1 MPARVCTRLPAAPPA
16 LQELLYQFLQALIA
30 SLTALIAFE
39 SVPSSRAGSPSPATR
54 PVRALRR
61 GVAPGGAGRLG
72 HALMGCSP
80 GWAVRGGRADVRRGH
95 QREQSGMGW
104 ADAVGGKGRL
114 IFLYSYIAWCRAREK
129 RLRSCS

>member
-1 MPARVCTRLPAAPPA
+1 MIGSW
-16 LQELLYQFLQALIA
+16 LY
-30 SLTALIAFE
+30 
-39 SVPSSRAGSPSPATR
+39 PSRAGSPSLATR

-72 HALMGCSP
+72 HALVGCAP

-104 ADAVGGKGRL
+104 TDAVGGKGRL
-114 IFLYSYIAWCRAREK
+114 IFLYSTDGEPSFSLGWMSTNSAQG
-129 RLRSCS
+129 ST

>member
-1 MPARVCTRLPAAPPA
+1 MPSFQPLYEGVLPWFPISFSTSWCSSPW
-16 LQELLYQFLQALIA
+16 YG
-30 SLTALIAFE
+30 
-39 SVPSSRAGSPSPATR
+39 SRAGSPSPATR

-114 IFLYSYIAWCRAREK
+114 IFLYSEVMFQHVQHRECRQA
-129 RLRSCS
+129 SPT